1 MSDST
6 SVSAERHGDAAL
18 RIGWASKSITPDQP
32 VNLFGMFDERIS
44 THVEEPCTATALAL
58 EGSDGCQA
66 IWVSCDLCGITLEVV
81 SALRAAVA
89 DRIPGFAPTNL
100 LVSCTHTHNA
110 PNFGPNEFPPP
121 PPGVMTP
128 TEYRRFFLAR
138 VAECAVAAWQARRPG
153 QVAPALGYAVLGWCR
168 RAVYADGT
176 GEMYGSTRRKDFIR
190 IEGPMDPGVEI
201 LFTYDAGGALA
212 GAVVSV
218 ACTSQTCMCERF
230 LTADFWGPVRRTLR
244 IHFGESFQV
253 LAVAGAAGDQCPDDL
268 VRWGRSEPPRRGIEG
283 CMELARRLSA
293 GVIDAHTHGRRP
305 MCATPVFRHRHVVLD
320 LPAYVMTDAQKAAY
334 EQQIADLTVKGEP
347 DPRSWNGGTLMR
359 ARRHLARHAAMG
371 ANPRLAVD
379 CNFLRIGDFAVATN
393 PFELYLE
400 YGQRIKARGPAAQTI
415 AAQLSNG
422 GEGYLPTADAMS
434 HGHYS
439 AMPSNIKAGP
449 EGGDLLVSQS
459 LEHLSALWAE

>member
-1 MSDST
+1 
-6 SVSAERHGDAAL
+6 
-18 RIGWASKSITPDQP
+18 
-32 VNLFGMFDERIS
+32 
-44 THVEEPCTATALAL
+44 
-58 EGSDGCQA
+58 
-66 IWVSCDLCGITLEVV
+66 
-81 SALRAAVA
+81 
-89 DRIPGFAPTNL
+89 
-100 LVSCTHTHNA
+100 
-110 PNFGPNEFPPP
+110 
-121 PPGVMTP
+121 
-128 TEYRRFFLAR
+128 
-138 VAECAVAAWQARRPG
+138 
-153 QVAPALGYAVLGWCR
+153 
-168 RAVYADGT
+168 
-176 GEMYGSTRRKDFIR
+176 
-190 IEGPMDPGVEI
+190 
-201 LFTYDAGGALA
+201 
-212 GAVVSV
+212 
-218 ACTSQTCMCERF
+218 
-230 LTADFWGPVRRTLR
+230 
-244 IHFGESFQV
+244 
-253 LAVAGAAGDQCPDDL
+253 
-268 VRWGRSEPPRRGIEG
+268 
-283 CMELARRLSA
+283 
-293 GVIDAHTHGRRP
+293 
-305 MCATPVFRHRHVVLD
+305 
-320 LPAYVMTDAQKAAY
+320 MTDAQKAAY